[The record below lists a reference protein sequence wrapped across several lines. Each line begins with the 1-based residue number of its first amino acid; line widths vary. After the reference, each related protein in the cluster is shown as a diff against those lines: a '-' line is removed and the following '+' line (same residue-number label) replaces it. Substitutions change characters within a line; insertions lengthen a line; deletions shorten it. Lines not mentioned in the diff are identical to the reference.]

1 MNRHDSL
8 LRTPYAVRMSHW
20 LMVICFFFVAMSGLS
35 WFFPSLN
42 WLNNLLGGPQLARIL
57 HPFMGVAIFLF
68 LAFMFVRLVH
78 YNLPEASD
86 GRWFA
91 NLGQVLRG
99 EHNDELDTGKYNA
112 GQKVLFW
119 GIMVLIS
126 LLLISGVLIWRPYF
140 APLFPIPTIR
150 IGLFVHA
157 LAGVLLMLLIIG
169 HIYLAF
175 WVKGSVDSMSSGYVS
190 RKWARVH
197 HPRWYR
203 QVTGEVVKKDRS

>member
-1 MNRHDSL
+1 MKRHDSI

-42 WLNNLLGGPQLARIL
+42 WLNSLLGGPQLARIL
-57 HPFMGVAIFLF
+57 HPFMGVVIFVL
-68 LAFMFVRLVH
+68 LAFMFIRLVR
-78 YNLPEASD
+78 YNLPEAND
-86 GRWFA
+86 LKWFA
-91 NLGQVLRG
+91 DIGGVLKG
-99 EHNDELDTGKYNA
+99 EHNEELDTGKYNA

-119 GIMVLIS
+119 GIMGLIS

-140 APLFPIPTIR
+140 APLFSIPTIR

-190 RKWARVH
+190 RKWARIH
-197 HPRWYR
+197 HPSWYR
-203 QVTGEVVKKDRS
+203 QVTGKKDAP

>member
-1 MNRHDSL
+1 MKRHDSI

-42 WLNNLLGGPQLARIL
+42 WLNSLLGGPQLARIL
-57 HPFMGVAIFLF
+57 HPFMGVVIFVL
-68 LAFMFVRLVH
+68 LAFMFIRLVR
-78 YNLPEASD
+78 YNLPEAND
-86 GRWFA
+86 LKWFA
-91 NLGQVLRG
+91 DIGGVLKG
-99 EHNDELDTGKYNA
+99 EHNEELDTGKYNA

-119 GIMVLIS
+119 GIMGLIS

-140 APLFPIPTIR
+140 APLFSIPTIR

-190 RKWARVH
+190 RKWARTH
-197 HPRWYR
+197 HPSWYR
-203 QVTGEVVKKDRS
+203 QVTGKKDAP

>member
-1 MNRHDSL
+1 MKRHDSL

-20 LMVICFFFVAMSGLS
+20 LMVICFFFVSMSGLS

-42 WLNNLLGGPQLARIL
+42 GLNSLLGGPQLARIL

-68 LAFMFVRLVH
+68 LTFMFVRLVR
-78 YNLPEASD
+78 YNLPETGD
-86 GRWFA
+86 GKWFA
-91 NLGQVLRG
+91 NLGKVLRG
-99 EHNDELDTGKYNA
+99 EHSDELDTGKYNA

-119 GIMVLIS
+119 GIMGLIS

-140 APLFPIPTIR
+140 APLFSIPTIR

-175 WVKGSVDSMSSGYVS
+175 WVKGSVDSMSSGHVS
-190 RKWARVH
+190 RKWARTH

-203 QVTGEVVKKDRS
+203 QITGKKEAP